1 MSPLGK
7 FTLAVL
13 GLRLAGANGFFLGL
27 WLGHILIDNSKVIH
41 KIESAMAQL
50 DDNIRLMLP
59 YNASRYYNRIE
70 GNFWGKIWGA
80 VLGSVLFGFYGF
92 LLLFIVG
99 HFVFDTPRSSHARA
113 FRAKFDELTSD
124 LVDTRHLMT
133 TSEFARLV
141 AVAQVTPGPVGI
153 NTATYVG
160 FTQHGVLG
168 ALVGTAGLITPALAL
183 VLLAMHFI
191 ARWKQSLLVE
201 GGLSGLRPAAY
212 GLLLVAVLVFAE
224 ISVFTAELPVEY
236 VRGLLQGTPVEWNFY
251 VRPLPLAIAAT
262 VAVVQIRTKFP
273 FIWLIVISAVIG
285 ALYGLL

>member
-1 MSPLGK
+1 MSWWGLYFLFVKYGLLCFGGGYALVPL
-7 FTLAVL
+7 
-13 GLRLAGANGFFLGL
+13 
-27 WLGHILIDNSKVIH
+27 
-41 KIESAMAQL
+41 
-50 DDNIRLMLP
+50 
-59 YNASRYYNRIE
+59 
-70 GNFWGKIWGA
+70 
-80 VLGSVLFGFYGF
+80 
-92 LLLFIVG
+92 
-99 HFVFDTPRSSHARA
+99 
-113 FRAKFDELTSD
+113 LTSD
-124 LVDTRHLMT
+124 LVDARHLMT
-133 TSEFARLV
+133 ASEFARLV

-160 FTQHGVLG
+160 FSQYGVLG

-236 VRGLLQGTPVEWNFY
+236 VRGLLRGTPVDWNFY
-251 VRPLPLAIAAT
+251 VRPLPLVIAVV